1 MAVLDLFWIES
12 EYPRTGCG
20 ISRRGMLYMEED
32 RRDLCVSSGG
42 ELGSLGREDAV
53 VAGLLWVGV
62 FGLEIQTPSTS
73 IPLSIAR
80 MPKGISLPLRLL
92 TLSA

>member
-1 MAVLDLFWIES
+1 M
-12 EYPRTGCG
+12 
-20 ISRRGMLYMEED
+20 
-32 RRDLCVSSGG
+32 SSD
-42 ELGSLGREDAV
+42 ELGSLIREDAV
-53 VAGLLWVGV
+53 ISGLLWVGV

-92 TLSA
+92 MLSAWVISRRRRSSCFLAAIAVYLRSLQCV